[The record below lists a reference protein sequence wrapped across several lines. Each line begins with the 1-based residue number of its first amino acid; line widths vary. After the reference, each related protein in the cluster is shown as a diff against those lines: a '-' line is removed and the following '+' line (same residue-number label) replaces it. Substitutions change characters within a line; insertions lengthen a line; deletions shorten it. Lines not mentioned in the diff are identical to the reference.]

1 MLKKNSK
8 LLLLL
13 IVAEVVSS
21 SVSEENVIGL
31 EHPSATANIKKH
43 DLLNFIL
50 SVRFLI
56 ANKYLAF
63 TAASIVKQVSS

>member
-1 MLKKNSK
+1 MFPFAKGRIVFFKNSK

-13 IVAEVVSS
+13 TVAEVVSS

-43 DLLNFIL
+43 DLL
-50 SVRFLI
+50 
-56 ANKYLAF
+56 
-63 TAASIVKQVSS
+63 